1 LPFIDKGFYTYHA
14 KEVALMRL
22 QWSLI
27 SALIIALLTA
37 IFAVI
42 NVNTVKVNLLFQVV
56 EIPLIL
62 LILGCTLLGGLI
74 VGSLG
79 IFRQFKLQ
87 REIKRLK
94 RQVELLQHPP
104 QASGAE
110 PLEHTSGDSKEAAA
124 TEASDAEGADR
135 LVK

>member
-1 LPFIDKGFYTYHA
+1 
-14 KEVALMRL
+14 MRL

-94 RQVELLQHPP
+94 RQVELLQQPP

-110 PLEHTSGDSKEAAA
+110 LLEHVSGEGKEAAA
-124 TEASDAEGADR
+124 TEVSATEGADR
-135 LVK
+135 LAK

>member
-1 LPFIDKGFYTYHA
+1 
-14 KEVALMRL
+14 MRL

-42 NVNTVKVNLLFQVV
+42 NVKAVQVNLLFQVV

-79 IFRQFKLQ
+79 MFRQFKLQ
-87 REIKRLK
+87 REIKRLT
-94 RQVELLQHPP
+94 RQLEQQPAAQTSGTDELKN
-104 QASGAE
+104 
-110 PLEHTSGDSKEAAA
+110 TSGDAAA
-124 TEASDAEGADR
+124 GTSPAEDADR
-135 LVK
+135 LDK

>member
-1 LPFIDKGFYTYHA
+1 
-14 KEVALMRL
+14 MRL

-27 SALIIALLTA
+27 FALIIALMTA

-42 NVNTVKVNLLFQVV
+42 NVNTVQVNLLFQVV
-56 EIPLIL
+56 EVPLIL

-79 IFRQFKLQ
+79 TFRQFKLQ

-94 RQVELLQHPP
+94 RQLELLQQPS
-104 QASGAE
+104 QTSAAE
-110 PLEHTSGDSKEAAA
+110 PLANTSGDVKKSA
-124 TEASDAEGADR
+124 TVESTVAENADR
-135 LVK
+135 SAK

>member
-1 LPFIDKGFYTYHA
+1 
-14 KEVALMRL
+14 MRL

-94 RQVELLQHPP
+94 RQVELLQQPP

-110 PLEHTSGDSKEAAA
+110 PLEEHTPGDAGKAAS
-124 TEASDAEGADR
+124 TEVSSVEGAD
-135 LVK
+135 LPVK

>member
-1 LPFIDKGFYTYHA
+1 
-14 KEVALMRL
+14 MRL

-42 NVNTVKVNLLFQVV
+42 NVNAVKVNLLFQVV

-87 REIKRLK
+87 REIKRLT
-94 RQVELLQHPP
+94 RQLELLQQPP
-104 QASGAE
+104 AAQ
-110 PLEHTSGDSKEAAA
+110 TSGTEQLKNTPGEAQGTAAAEAA
-124 TEASDAEGADR
+124 SVGDADR
-135 LVK
+135 LSK

>member
-1 LPFIDKGFYTYHA
+1 MK
-14 KEVALMRL
+14 L

-42 NVNTVKVNLLFQVV
+42 NVKAVQVNLLFQVV

-74 VGSLG
+74 VFSLG
-79 IFRQFKLQ
+79 MFRQFKLQ

-94 RQVELLQHPP
+94 RQLELLQQPAA
-104 QASGAE
+104 QAAGTE
-110 PLEHTSGDSKEAAA
+110 QLRNTSGETQEAATA
-124 TEASDAEGADR
+124 DAAS
-135 LVK
+135 VKDV